1 MTFPYLNNQIILY
14 ALKDSGIDSLEAM
27 AGKSVA
33 VQSGSFAEEV
43 LGSEEYAD
51 FNASLSEV
59 LSYDEYL
66 TALMD
71 LQAGGVDAVLIDQVV
86 AEFRIAGMGTDQI
99 VPVVSLADDN
109 YGIGFRKGDVALRDE
124 VERILSE
131 MKSDGALGEISTQ
144 WFGSDITTV
153 PAAEGPDGADT
164 RRKGNG
170 PTGPLPL

>member
-1 MTFPYLNNQIILY
+1 
-14 ALKDSGIDSLEAM
+14 
-27 AGKSVA
+27 
-33 VQSGSFAEEV
+33 
-43 LGSEEYAD
+43 
-51 FNASLSEV
+51 
-59 LSYDEYL
+59 
-66 TALMD
+66 MD

-153 PAAEGPDGADT
+153 PAA
-164 RRKGNG
+164 
-170 PTGPLPL
+170 